1 MVMDENKQQSDARSA
16 AARPETAE
24 GQQPHV
30 WTEKSYEDQEFSGLF
45 CHDAE
50 LNAIEFFRCRFEG
63 CQFLRSGVRGCRF
76 EQCVFERC
84 DLSLLNV
91 TDSQFIGVRF
101 LKTKMLGID
110 WTAAASPLTLVF
122 QESIV
127 NHSIFVGLS
136 LQKME
141 VVQCTAHEVDFT
153 RTNLTRADLTETDFL
168 GSRFADTN
176 LSYAD
181 LSKAT
186 NYAIHPTM
194 NRLKKTVFSLPEAL
208 SLLSAFDIVLK

>member
-1 MVMDENKQQSDARSA
+1 MDEQKRNDSRIDADRAENSA
-16 AARPETAE
+16 GRP
-24 GQQPHV
+24 PHA
-30 WTEKSYEDQEFSGLF
+30 WTEKSYEDQAFSGLS
-45 CHDAE
+45 CQDAE
-50 LNAIEFFRCRFEG
+50 LGDIDFFRCRFEG
-63 CQFLRSGVRGCRF
+63 CQLLRSGFRGCRF

-84 DLSLLNV
+84 DLSLIKV
-91 TDSQFIGVRF
+91 TDSQFVGVRF

-110 WTAAASPLTLVF
+110 WTVAALPLSLAF
-122 QESIV
+122 LESIV

-141 VVQCTAHEVDFT
+141 LVQCTAREVDFT
-153 RTNLTRADLTETDFL
+153 RANLTRARLTETDFL

-186 NYAIHPTM
+186 NYSIHPTL
-194 NRLKKTVFSLPEAL
+194 NRLKKTVFSLPEAV

>member
-1 MVMDENKQQSDARSA
+1 MD
-16 AARPETAE
+16 AE
-24 GQQPHV
+24 KPLSGTEGEPPQPFG
-30 WTEKSYEDQEFSGLF
+30 EQYYEDRCFANLF
-45 CHDAE
+45 LPGCRTQGHRV
-50 LNAIEFFRCRFEG
+50 LSCRFDG
-63 CQFLRSGVRGCRF
+63 CQFLRSGFRGCRF

-84 DLSLLNV
+84 DLSLLDV

-110 WTAAASPLTLVF
+110 WTAAASPLSLAF
-122 QESIV
+122 LESNIS
-127 NHSIFVGLS
+127 HSVFVGLS
-136 LQKME
+136 LQKTE
-141 VVQCTAHEVDFT
+141 IVQCTAREVDLT
-153 RTNLTRADLTETDFL
+153 RTNLTRANLTETDFL

-181 LSKAT
+181 LSKAA
-186 NYAIHPTM
+186 NYAIDPMT

>member
-1 MVMDENKQQSDARSA
+1 MDKEKPTNTPIPATVA
-16 AARPETAE
+16 ETAQ
-24 GQQPHV
+24 GRQPHA
-30 WTEKSYEDQEFSGLF
+30 WTEKSYEDHAFSGLS

-50 LNAIEFFRCRFEG
+50 LSEIEFFRCRFEG
-63 CQFLRSGVRGCRF
+63 CQLVRSSVRGCRF

-84 DLSLLNV
+84 DLSLIRV
-91 TDSQFIGVRF
+91 TDSEFVGVRF

-110 WTAAASPLTLVF
+110 WTAAALPLSLAFV
-122 QESIV
+122 ESIV

-141 VVQCTAHEVDFT
+141 MVQSTAHEVDFT
-153 RTNLTRADLTETDFL
+153 RTNLTRAKLTETDFS

-186 NYAIHPTM
+186 NYSIHPTM
-194 NRLKKTVFSLPEAL
+194 NRLKRTVFSLPEAV

>member
-1 MVMDENKQQSDARSA
+1 MDKKKPAKTSIPATL
-16 AARPETAE
+16 PETAQ
-24 GQQPHV
+24 GQEPHA
-30 WTEKSYEDQEFSGLF
+30 WTEKSYEDR
-45 CHDAE
+45 E
-50 LNAIEFFRCRFEG
+50 LAAMSCPDGDLNDIDFFRCRFEG
-63 CQFLRSGVRGCRF
+63 CQFVRSSFRGCRF

-84 DLSLLNV
+84 DLSLIRV
-91 TDSQFIGVRF
+91 TDSQFVGVRF

-110 WTAAASPLTLVF
+110 WTVAALPLSLAF
-122 QESIV
+122 LESIV

-141 VVQCTAHEVDFT
+141 MVQCTAQDVDFT
-153 RTNLTRADLTETDFL
+153 RTNLTRANLTETDFL
-168 GSRFADTN
+168 CSRFADTN

-186 NYAIHPTM
+186 NYSIHPTM
-194 NRLKKTVFSLPEAL
+194 NRLKKTVFSLPEAV

>member
-1 MVMDENKQQSDARSA
+1 MDKKKPAKTPIPA
-16 AARPETAE
+16 TLPETAE

-30 WTEKSYEDQEFSGLF
+30 WKANSYEDQEFSRLS
-45 CHDAE
+45 CHAVE
-50 LNAIEFFRCRFEG
+50 LNDIEFFRCRFEG
-63 CQFLRSGVRGCRF
+63 CHFLRSAVRGCRF

-84 DLSLLNV
+84 DMSLLKA
-91 TDSQFIGVRF
+91 TDSQFIDVRF

-110 WTAAASPLTLVF
+110 WTAAASPLSLVF

-136 LQKME
+136 LRKME
-141 VVQCTAHEVDFT
+141 MVQCTAHEVDFT
-153 RTNLTRADLTETDFL
+153 RTNLTSANLAATDFL

-194 NRLKKTVFSLPEAL
+194 NRLKKTVFSLPEAV